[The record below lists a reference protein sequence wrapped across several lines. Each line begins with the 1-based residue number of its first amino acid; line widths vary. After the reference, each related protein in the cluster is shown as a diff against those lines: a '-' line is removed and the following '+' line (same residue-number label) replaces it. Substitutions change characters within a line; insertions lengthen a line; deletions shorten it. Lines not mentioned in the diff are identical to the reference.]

1 VVRIR
6 NVRIEDRGVFNMRI
20 TSKGQVTIPV
30 VFREKLGFLP
40 NTEVEFDIDGEM
52 LRLRRAKSDY
62 SRGRLIVSKMR
73 GKATAG
79 MSTEQ
84 IMAMTRGN

>member
-1 VVRIR
+1 
-6 NVRIEDRGVFNMRI
+6 MRI

-30 VFREKLGFLP
+30 AFREKLGFLP

-52 LRLRRAKSDY
+52 LRLRKAKSDY

-84 IMAMTRGN
+84 IMAITRGN

>member
-1 VVRIR
+1 
-6 NVRIEDRGVFNMRI
+6 MA
-20 TSKGQVTIPV
+20 
-30 VFREKLGFLP
+30 FREKLGFLP
-40 NTEVEFDIDGEM
+40 NTEVEFEIDGEM
-52 LRLRRAKSDY
+52 LRLRKAKSDY

-84 IMAMTRGN
+84 IMAMTRGNV

>member
-1 VVRIR
+1 
-6 NVRIEDRGVFNMRI
+6 MRI

-30 VFREKLGFLP
+30 AFRERLGFLP

-52 LRLRRAKSDY
+52 LRLRKAKSDY
-62 SRGRLIVSKMR
+62 GRGRLIVSRMR

-84 IMAMTRGN
+84 IMDMTRGN

>member
-1 VVRIR
+1 
-6 NVRIEDRGVFNMRI
+6 MRI

-30 VFREKLGFLP
+30 AFREKLGFLP
-40 NTEVEFDIDGEM
+40 NTDVEFDIDGEM
-52 LRLRRAKSDY
+52 LRVRKTKGDY
-62 SRGRLIVSKMR
+62 SRGRLIVSRMR

>member
-1 VVRIR
+1 
-6 NVRIEDRGVFNMRI
+6 MRI

-30 VFREKLGFLP
+30 AFREKLGFLP

-52 LRLRRAKSDY
+52 LRLRRAKNDY
-62 SRGRLIVSKMR
+62 SRGRLIVSRMR
-73 GKATAG
+73 GKATAS

>member
-1 VVRIR
+1 
-6 NVRIEDRGVFNMRI
+6 MRI

-30 VFREKLGFLP
+30 AFRERLGFLP

-52 LRLRRAKSDY
+52 LRLRKARSGHG
-62 SRGRLIVSKMR
+62 RGRLIVSRMR
-73 GKATAG
+73 GRATAG

-84 IMAMTRGN
+84 IMAMTHGD

>member
-1 VVRIR
+1 
-6 NVRIEDRGVFNMRI
+6 MRI
-20 TSKGQVTIPV
+20 TSKVQVTIPV

>member
-1 VVRIR
+1 MQLQGLI
-6 NVRIEDRGVFNMRI
+6 DLRI

-30 VFREKLGFLP
+30 AFRERLGFLS

-52 LRLRRAKSDY
+52 LRLRKAKGDY
-62 SRGRLIVSKMR
+62 SRGRLIVSRMR
-73 GKATAG
+73 GKATVG

-84 IMAMTRGN
+84 IMAMTRGD